1 MFNKLALWG
10 TKKEYH
16 TIISLIIATFIPL
29 VGLIF
34 VGNQL
39 RFKSDENGKAHGI
52 FALALILSLLWLAAV
67 IILIAILTSGGF

>member
-10 TKKEYH
+10 TKKEYP
-16 TIISLIIATFIPL
+16 TIISLIIAVFIPA

-39 RFKSDENGKAHGI
+39 RFKSDEMVRLVAYLPWH
-52 FALALILSLLWLAAV
+52 SYYH
-67 IILIAILTSGGF
+67 

>member
-10 TKKEYH
+10 TKKEYP
-16 TIISLIIATFIPL
+16 TIISLIIAVFIPV

-39 RFKSDENGKAHGI
+39 KFKSDEDDKARGL
-52 FALALILSLLWLAAV
+52 FALALILSLLWCAAV
-67 IILIAILTSGGF
+67 IILILILTSGGF

>member
-10 TKKEYH
+10 TKKEYP
-16 TIISLIIATFIPL
+16 TKICLIIAVFLPA

-39 RFKSDENGKAHGI
+39 RFKSDENGKARGL
-52 FALALILSLLWLAAV
+52 FALALILSLIWWAAV
-67 IILIAILTSGGF
+67 IILILILTSGGF